1 MKQRDKSGLIAICTV
16 LMLVNSLAAF
26 AQSSGG
32 SFTTAS
38 QVVAG
43 GGCGTDGT
51 GGCAPSIGSGNLVV
65 SGTAAESGAADLS
78 RQAPFSLRGG
88 FWYATLGNS
97 SPTAANGT
105 ISGRVLD
112 KIGLPVEGAVV
123 RLSGSQNRQTITD
136 ASGNYNFLEVETNGF
151 YTVTPSRVN
160 YNFNPSNRSFSQIG
174 NHTDAAFNAT
184 STGTAL
190 NPLDTTEYFVRQQYV
205 DFLGREPDESGFDF
219 WVNNIESCGSDTNCR
234 AAKRIDTSAA
244 FFLSIEFLQTGFLV
258 YRTYQTAYGDMPGA
272 PVPIKLNEFKSDT
285 SMMSNRVIVNQSGW
299 EAVLENNKQAYMAEF
314 VQRAKF
320 TAAYPATMTPSE
332 FVDKLFINARVV
344 SADSD
349 RTAAINEFGS
359 AALSSDVAARG
370 RALRRVAENSTVA
383 QQEFNQAFVLMQYF
397 GYLHRDANAG
407 QDTDFTGYNFWLD
420 KLNSFAGNFQDAEMV
435 KAFLFAGEYRQRFPK

>member
-1 MKQRDKSGLIAICTV
+1 
-16 LMLVNSLAAF
+16 
-26 AQSSGG
+26 
-32 SFTTAS
+32 
-38 QVVAG
+38 
-43 GGCGTDGT
+43 
-51 GGCAPSIGSGNLVV
+51 
-65 SGTAAESGAADLS
+65 
-78 RQAPFSLRGG
+78 
-88 FWYATLGNS
+88 
-97 SPTAANGT
+97 
-105 ISGRVLD
+105 
-112 KIGLPVEGAVV
+112 
-123 RLSGSQNRQTITD
+123 
-136 ASGNYNFLEVETNGF
+136 
-151 YTVTPSRVN
+151 VN

-244 FFLSIEFLQTGFLV
+244 FFLSIEFLQTGLLV

-285 SMMSNRVIVNQSGW
+285 SVMSNRVIVNQSGW